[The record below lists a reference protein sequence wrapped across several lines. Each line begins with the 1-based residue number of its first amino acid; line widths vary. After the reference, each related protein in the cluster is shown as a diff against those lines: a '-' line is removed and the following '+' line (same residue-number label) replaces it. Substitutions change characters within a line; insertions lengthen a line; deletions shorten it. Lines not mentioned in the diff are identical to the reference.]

1 MSERLSRTLLP
12 LGFVLGCLFAL
23 GLAVYRPWYLN
34 NYSYLGAA
42 IFIEILVVALWK
54 YQQRFFPL
62 LMIVFLWAGTDV
74 PLSGVWTSGR
84 WLVLALGAI
93 AGFVIYLRGRD
104 HFFGAFHV
112 VAFFCVIAALISA
125 MASSYP
131 QVALLKAASLLLLFL
146 YGASGARIAVA
157 GREASF
163 FSGLLL
169 GCELLVYV
177 SAICYFVLHL
187 EVYGNPNAMGAVM
200 GVVATPILLWGV
212 LVSEGTSARRRR
224 TFALVLCLFLLFAS
238 YERAG
243 LVAAAVSSLLLCIAL
258 RRYRLLIKGVAVALL
273 AAVVAAAVVPLT
285 TDKPGES
292 ESFVSA
298 FLYKGHE
305 AQGLLGS
312 RQSPWE
318 KASRVIQEH
327 PWFGSG
333 FGTSA
338 TAYDAATQGGAF
350 SSSSLLTREHG
361 NSYLAI
367 VESEGLLGVIPF
379 FVMVCMIVLNVGRV
393 VKWMRRTGSP
403 FSPAVPLAAVLAAGL
418 VHATFEDWLF
428 AVGSYMC
435 VFFWPLAFVLSDVV
449 RSAAPQAVHSV
460 SSYPSPR
467 WDSSY
472 GIAIPGR

>member
-1 MSERLSRTLLP
+1 MPERLSRIFLL

-34 NYSYLGAA
+34 NYSYLGAV

-62 LMIVFLWAGTDV
+62 LAIVFLWAGVDA

-125 MASSYP
+125 MASLHA

-146 YGASGARIAVA
+146 YGVSGARIAVA

-169 GCELLVYV
+169 GCELLVYL
-177 SAICYFVLHL
+177 SAVCYFVLHL

-212 LVSEGTSARRRR
+212 LVSDGTPARRRR
-224 TFALVLCLFLLFAS
+224 TFALVLCLFLLFTS
-238 YERAG
+238 YARAG
-243 LVAAAVSSLLLCIAL
+243 LAGAAVSSLLLCVTL
-258 RRYRLLIKGVAVALL
+258 RRYRILIKGAAVSLL
-273 AAVVAAAVVPLT
+273 AAVVVAAVVPVKT
-285 TDKPGES
+285 ATGES

-305 AQGLLGS
+305 AQGILGS

-318 KASRVIQEH
+318 KTSRVIQEH

-333 FGTSA
+333 FGTSV
-338 TAYDAATQGGAF
+338 TAYDPAKAGTY
-350 SSSSLLTREHG
+350 SSTTLSTREHG

-367 VESEGLLGVIPF
+367 VESEGLLGVVPF

-393 VKWMRRTGSP
+393 VIWMRRTGSP

-418 VHATFEDWLF
+418 IHATFEDWLF

-435 VFFWPLAFVLSDVV
+435 VFFWPLAFVLSDVI

-460 SSYPSPR
+460 SPCPSPR
-467 WDSSY
+467 WDSGY